1 MKYLAIRPFAHPS
14 ENRLAQAGERI
25 TVNESTA
32 KQMIQKGLITP
43 AYKTKEDKKATK
55 VLRKSADLSLKQVE
69 EWISLG
75 RELDF
80 KGDNRKG
87 VEQYK

>member
-1 MKYLAIRPFAHPS
+1 MYLAKRPFAHPS
-14 ENRLAQAGERI
+14 ENRLTKAGEKI
-25 TVNESTA
+25 KIPTKKMA
-32 KQMIQKGLITP
+32 DDMIEKGLITP
-43 AYKTKEDKKATK
+43 SYKTKEDKRATK
-55 VLRKSADLSLKQVE
+55 VLKKSKDLTLKQVD

-80 KGDNRKG
+80 KGDDRKG